1 MVKRYGA
8 DKHPVTWTCFFIAY
22 VVVPVGVCLGRMV
35 LQRIFSAAMGS
46 ELIWAEQLGLEE
58 GDQIW
63 GHLDRMAVR
72 VERWDCF
79 GVQPVVRF
87 QERKLSP
94 LFSDDR
100 CVHVEHKFSQGPTT
114 ANLGRTTLFGK
125 GPT

>member
-1 MVKRYGA
+1 
-8 DKHPVTWTCFFIAY
+8 
-22 VVVPVGVCLGRMV
+22 MV
-35 LQRIFSAAMGS
+35 LQRIFSAAMWR

-94 LFSDDR
+94 LFSVLR
-100 CVHVEHKFSQGPTT
+100 RSVCARGAQVFPGSHNSQPREDYAFWKRTY
-114 ANLGRTTLFGK
+114 LIRTTHK
-125 GPT
+125 